1 MKNTRGSSA
10 QLPFAMLVLMLVLA
24 ALDQTILST
33 ALPVMARE
41 LAGTWPLAWAF
52 SAYLLAA
59 TVVIALYGRLADV
72 LGRKPMLLLAI
83 GLFLLGSLACG
94 ASHDLRQLVLARA
107 VQGAGGGGL
116 MTLTMLTVRELFSP
130 EERPRYQALLG
141 ATYGVATMFG
151 PLLGGTLVEHLS
163 WHWAFWMNVPL
174 AALAWGV
181 LALTLPSGSTEE
193 GGPVVQGG
201 RASIDWLGAALLAAA
216 LISLLLATQRD
227 KLHLPDGVTVWVLL
241 VLGSVLTAAFLWRQH
256 RAAHPLLPL
265 LLFASPAYA
274 AASFIGLTTGV
285 ALYAAVVFLPQ
296 YLQIGLHL
304 SPTSSAWHLLPLMGG
319 LTAAAVT
326 SGKLLRAQTPA
337 RKLGR
342 VACVLMLLSFAL
354 MVGVLAWL
362 PEAPLA
368 LSATL
373 LPLGVGLGLLF
384 PIVTVVAQRES
395 PVQHMGIATA
405 APVMLR
411 SLGGASGV
419 ALLAALLSHLM
430 HEELM
435 AGRGMTAGA
444 HVAANV
450 VTAAMGHGLQSVF
463 ACAAVAVLLA
473 LVACGWLQLK
483 RVQAAPVEVP
493 VGRAAA

>member
-1 MKNTRGSSA
+1 
-10 QLPFAMLVLMLVLA
+10 MLVLA

-41 LAGTWPLAWAF
+41 LHGDWPLAWAF

-94 ASHDLRQLVLARA
+94 SSHDLRQLVLARA

-116 MTLTMLTVRELFSP
+116 MTLTMLTVRDLFT
-130 EERPRYQALLG
+130 EEKRPRYQALLG
-141 ATYGVATMFG
+141 ATYGVSTMFG
-151 PLLGGTLVEHLS
+151 PLLGGTLVEHVS
-163 WHWAFWMNVPL
+163 WHWAFWVNVPL
-174 AALAWGV
+174 AALAFAV
-181 LALTLPSGSTEE
+181 LALTLPSGSASVERSA
-193 GGPVVQGG
+193 VQGQ

-216 LISLLLATQRD
+216 LVSLLLATQHG
-227 KLHLPDGVTVWVLL
+227 KLHLPEAVSLSVLL
-241 VLGSVLTAAFLWRQH
+241 VLGVKFTAAFLWRQH

-265 LLFASPAYA
+265 TLFSSPAYA
-274 AASFIGLTTGV
+274 AASFIGLATGV

-304 SPTSSAWHLLPLMGG
+304 SPTRSAWHLLPLMGG
-319 LTAAAVT
+319 LTAAAIT

-342 VACVLMLLSFAL
+342 LACVLMLLSFGL
-354 MVGVLAWL
+354 MVGVLGWL
-362 PEAPLA
+362 PDAPLA
-368 LSATL
+368 LSMGL

-395 PVQHMGIATA
+395 PAQHMGIATA

-419 ALLAALLSHLM
+419 ALLAALLGHLM
-430 HEELM
+430 QQELTGVRAM
-435 AGRGMTAGA
+435 PAGA
-444 HVAANV
+444 QMAASA
-450 VTAAMGHGLQSVF
+450 VTAALGHGLQSVF
-463 ACAAVAVLLA
+463 ACAAGGVLLA
-473 LVACGWLQLK
+473 LGACGWLQVK
-483 RVQAAPVEVP
+483 RAQMDVPKGAPGP
-493 VGRAAA
+493 VAT